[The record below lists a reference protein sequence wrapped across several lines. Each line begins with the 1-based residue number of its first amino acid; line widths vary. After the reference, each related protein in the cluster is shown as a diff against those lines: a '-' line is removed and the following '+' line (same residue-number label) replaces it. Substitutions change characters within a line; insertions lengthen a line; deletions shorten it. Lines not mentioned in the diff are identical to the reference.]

1 MMTAV
6 HDQSSLEPRGPFL
19 AVQGLER
26 ERHITFTYFDHRK
39 NTCIKTLEDRTYRE
53 KAFVGNEDALSTR
66 SHAVL
71 ATDTKTSL
79 PETFAEDRTAPRR
92 PNSGGRLS
100 QDVFTAKVSP
110 STHVVRPLTRHSH
123 DGRLQDV
130 FLEDAENSKVHE
142 ETDRALV
149 TDSVVP
155 GTVEDRT
162 TRTPSSRVGQPALTV
177 QHETSVRGGVGS
189 FTDHHRKSAAVVP
202 VKVSP
207 GDEKDVTNTEG
218 AVEENGKPQEADKEK
233 RYTDRQLYL
242 SVIRHKRRLL
252 TDTQNLARTQNVT
265 SRNFCI
271 VLIVLALIVAVVI
284 TYLIVDVATDSV
296 VMATPR
302 PAACLSNPCR
312 NDGVCV
318 GNADGE
324 TYTCIC
330 ADGFW
335 GQNCLRDVDEC
346 TAGSAPACDVTAVC
360 TNVPGSFQCA
370 CAQGFTGDGFSCVDV
385 DECAEDAAACD
396 DVTNADCINTD
407 GSFRCV
413 CGDGYQESGGQ
424 CTDIDECAVQSGGC
438 DVDRGQCVNTDGGRT
453 CQCLD
458 GYQGDGTVNNC
469 FDIDECAEDAAA
481 CPDVNSVC
489 VNTAGSFR
497 CACREGYQD
506 SGGQCA
512 DVDECA
518 VQSGGCDPDRGRC
531 VNTPG
536 SRTCQCSNGY
546 QGDGTVNN
554 CFDVDECAANANACP
569 DPNSRCENT
578 EGSFRCECK
587 DGYTDG
593 PAGFCAEIDE
603 CDSGPC
609 ANGGSCVNLLSRY
622 LCLCDVGW
630 TGDTCQLPTL
640 DNPIFG

>member
-1 MMTAV
+1 MNVMMTAV
-6 HDQSSLEPRGPFL
+6 QASTEPRGPFL
-19 AVQGLER
+19 TIQGPER
-26 ERHITFTYFDHRK
+26 ERHITFTYFDRPK
-39 NTCIKTLEDRTYRE
+39 NSPIKTLKDRTYRQNS
-53 KAFVGNEDALSTR
+53 FVAGNKDGRTASSNDLKTAKNRR
-66 SHAVL
+66 S
-71 ATDTKTSL
+71 S
-79 PETFAEDRTAPRR
+79 PEQFMEDRRA
-92 PNSGGRLS
+92 NSAGSLS
-100 QDVFTAKVSP
+100 QDVVTVKVSP

-130 FLEDAENSKVHE
+130 FFEDTDEPKVHE
-142 ETDRALV
+142 DTARVL
-149 TDSVVP
+149 TTGSVVP
-155 GTVEDRT
+155 GAVDDGTSQ
-162 TRTPSSRVGQPALTV
+162 TPVSRAGQPAFTA
-177 QHETSVRGGVGS
+177 QDETSTRGEVAS
-189 FTDHHRKSAAVVP
+189 LTDKFRKSAAVVP
-202 VKVSP
+202 VKVST
-207 GDEKDVTNTEG
+207 GEEKAVTITDDV
-218 AVEENGKPQEADKEK
+218 VEENGKPQDAGKEK

-242 SVIRHKRRLL
+242 SVIRHKRRLFR
-252 TDTQNLARTQNVT
+252 DTQNLARTQNVT

-271 VLIVLALIVAVVI
+271 LLTVLALLIVVVI
-284 TYLIVDVATDSV
+284 TYIIVNVATESV
-296 VMATPR
+296 AMATPR
-302 PAACLSNPCR
+302 PPACVSNPCR
-312 NDGVCV
+312 NAGVCV
-318 GNADGE
+318 GSADGE

-330 ADGFW
+330 AEGFW
-335 GQNCLRDVDEC
+335 GQDCLRDVDEC
-346 TAGSAPACDVTAVC
+346 GTDSARVCDVRAVC

-370 CAQGFTGDGFSCVDV
+370 CAQGFTGDGFSCTDL
-385 DECAEDAAACD
+385 DECTEDAAACS
-396 DVTNADCINTD
+396 DVTNADCVNTE
-407 GSFRCV
+407 GSFQCA
-413 CGDGYQESGGQ
+413 CQDGYQDSGGQ

-481 CPDVNSVC
+481 CPDDNAAC

-497 CACREGYQD
+497 CDCREGYQD
-506 SGGQCA
+506 SGGLCA

-518 VQSGGCDPDRGRC
+518 VQSGGCDPNRGRC

-536 SRTCQCSNGY
+536 SRTCQCRNGF
-546 QGDGTVNN
+546 QGDGTANN
-554 CFDVDECAANANACP
+554 CFDIDECAANANACP
-569 DPNSRCENT
+569 DPNSDCENT

-593 PAGFCAEIDE
+593 PAGFCIEIDE